1 MNPQES
7 RIKATAVMFLTVSL
21 FLVRGAHATPPA
33 GACTIVGTPGPDL
46 LFGTPRH
53 DVICGLGGNDVL
65 DGNDGNDVL
74 KGGPGADLLNGGNG
88 NDVLFG
94 GAGNDKL
101 QGDHGRDRIYGGAGN
116 DTFFTWDGFAD
127 VRRRRPRHRQGLQGQ
142 ARPRLSVELQRLR
155 RRPQAGVAADLQVR
169 DGDAGQAD
177 PEHAGD
183 APEPDAAVG
192 GVAAAEAREDE
203 RAEDPAD
210 QARRRGRRSRCRRS
224 RS

>member
-1 MNPQES
+1 VSRDSPVEGSRLAPFLPISPPTTAVRHATGSGGAAHVNPQES
-7 RIKATAVMFLTVSL
+7 RIKATAALFLTVSL

-46 LFGTPRH
+46 LFGTPHH

-74 KGGPGADLLNGGNG
+74 KGGPGVDLLNGGNG

-127 VRRRRPRHRQGLQGQ
+127 VLDGGLGTDK
-142 ARPRLSVELQRLR
+142 AFKDKLDRVYSVE
-155 RRPQAGVAADLQVR
+155 
-169 DGDAGQAD
+169 
-177 PEHAGD
+177 
-183 APEPDAAVG
+183 
-192 GVAAAEAREDE
+192 
-203 RAEDPAD
+203 
-210 QARRRGRRSRCRRS
+210 RSG
-224 RS
+224 

>member
-21 FLVRGAHATPPA
+21 FLVRGAHATAPA

-46 LFGTPRH
+46 LFGTTHH

-65 DGNDGNDVL
+65 DGNDSNDVL

-101 QGDHGRDRIYGGAGN
+101 QGDHGRDRIYGGAGQRHVLHV
-116 DTFFTWDGFAD
+116 GR
-127 VRRRRPRHRQGLQGQ
+127 VRRRRRRGPGTDKAFKDKLDRVY
-142 ARPRLSVELQRLR
+142 AVELPARYATATLSRPIPSTPAKLQMPTRL
-155 RRPQAGVAADLQVR
+155 
-169 DGDAGQAD
+169 
-177 PEHAGD
+177 
-183 APEPDAAVG
+183 
-192 GVAAAEAREDE
+192 
-203 RAEDPAD
+203 
-210 QARRRGRRSRCRRS
+210 
-224 RS
+224 